1 MARRVKYLTKIFIFL
16 IKLYFITV
24 NMAKTRNKC
33 PLSKLMRVGVFNDCH
48 KKQVR
53 RVHLCHLILT

>member
-16 IKLYFITV
+16 IKLHFITV

-33 PLSKLMRVGVFNDCH
+33 QDRNA
-48 KKQVR
+48 
-53 RVHLCHLILT
+53 ILPFWSLTVYCTD